1 MKRHMKNFCRNMMTV
16 LLSTAGA
23 MALAVDTAPATKT
36 GKIETKIKTET
47 EIIRSV
53 FILPSNPKEGRDP
66 FFPDSERP
74 YEIAAAANPQAG
86 NITSLVLKG
95 FSGPLNHRLVI
106 INNHTFGA
114 GDTGNVITP
123 SGRIHLR
130 CIAIKT
136 NSVIIETGGQR
147 HELIYSNKHQ

>member
-1 MKRHMKNFCRNMMTV
+1 MTV
-16 LLSTAGA
+16 VLLIVCA
-23 MALAVDTAPATKT
+23 MVLAVDTAPATKA

-47 EIIRSV
+47 IRSV
-53 FILPSNPKEGRDP
+53 FILPSNPKEGHDP

-86 NITSLVLKG
+86 KATSLVLKG

-106 INNHTFGA
+106 INNHTFGS

-130 CIAIKT
+130 CIEIKT

>member
-1 MKRHMKNFCRNMMTV
+1 MKRHMKNFFGNMMTV
-16 LLSTAGA
+16 SLLIAGA
-23 MALAVDTAPATKT
+23 MALAVDTAPATKA

-47 EIIRSV
+47 IRSV
-53 FILPSNPKEGRDP
+53 FILPSNPKEGHDP

>member
-1 MKRHMKNFCRNMMTV
+1 MTV
-16 LLSTAGA
+16 SLLIAGA
-23 MALAVDTAPATKT
+23 MALAVDTAPATKA

-47 EIIRSV
+47 IRSV
-53 FILPSNPKEGRDP
+53 FILPSSPKEGRDP

-74 YEIAAAANPQAG
+74 YEIAAAANPQSGKAA
-86 NITSLVLKG
+86 SLVLKG
-95 FSGPLNHRLVI
+95 FSGPPNHRLVI

-123 SGRIHLR
+123 SGPIHLR
-130 CIAIKT
+130 CIEIKT

-147 HELIYSNKHQ
+147 HELIYSNKH